1 MGAAIVWVMLFHAF
15 DLDLRVPL
23 LNAICRAGFGGVDVF
38 ILLSSMGLVM
48 SLSRRP
54 QEYTAFMARRGQ
66 RILPAYFAVMV
77 PFTLYL
83 ILARGKTWSSL
94 IWNASLLYYWVRPS
108 GAFNWYV
115 AGAMTFYAVTPWCF
129 ARWQRSKHRQGLT
142 ALAVGLG
149 LALCQLLTHE
159 GYWQYTDLAYRIP
172 VFFLGLL
179 LGFWVLE
186 DRPLTAKSALFW
198 AACLCAAGGY
208 LYLSLTKEWIN
219 WPIHFPQCHL
229 FLFTTVPMCLL
240 ICLALDKLPLGPLSR
255 LLDFLGRYSLEI
267 YLLNV
272 SVFSLIDLW
281 RGCLPFGGSNRLY
294 YVIMLPLN
302 VLLAV
307 LLRRMVAA
315 AQSFCYFHRAQIS
328 RSVKRRH

>member
-108 GAFNWYV
+108 GAFN
-115 AGAMTFYAVTPWCF
+115 
-129 ARWQRSKHRQGLT
+129 
-142 ALAVGLG
+142 
-149 LALCQLLTHE
+149 
-159 GYWQYTDLAYRIP
+159 
-172 VFFLGLL
+172 
-179 LGFWVLE
+179 
-186 DRPLTAKSALFW
+186 
-198 AACLCAAGGY
+198 
-208 LYLSLTKEWIN
+208 
-219 WPIHFPQCHL
+219 
-229 FLFTTVPMCLL
+229 
-240 ICLALDKLPLGPLSR
+240 
-255 LLDFLGRYSLEI
+255 
-267 YLLNV
+267 
-272 SVFSLIDLW
+272 
-281 RGCLPFGGSNRLY
+281 
-294 YVIMLPLN
+294 
-302 VLLAV
+302 
-307 LLRRMVAA
+307 
-315 AQSFCYFHRAQIS
+315 
-328 RSVKRRH
+328 